1 MNSNRGR
8 FITFE
13 GVDGAGKS
21 THMQSV
27 KQHLEKC
34 GFECVMTRE
43 PGGTGVGEKIRD
55 LVLQNDMH
63 TRTELL
69 LMYAARV
76 EHVEALIK
84 PALARGTWVLSDR
97 FEDSSFAY
105 QGQGSELGWPACEA
119 LSTWALNG
127 FAPDITFLFDLPVA
141 VSMQRVLARQ
151 GQTDRFELR
160 SADYFESVRL
170 GFLKRAR
177 QQPERIKVLDAQQAE
192 AVVGQKVLELFDTFL
207 QSMGGSRALDGE
219 NT

>member
-1 MNSNRGR
+1 MKSSRGR

-43 PGGTGVGEKIRD
+43 PGGTAVGEKIRD
-55 LVLQNDMH
+55 LVLQNDMQ

-76 EHVEALIK
+76 EHVETLIK
-84 PALARGTWVLSDR
+84 PALSRGAWVLSDR

-105 QGQGSELGWPACEA
+105 QGQGSDLGWPACEA
-119 LSTWALNG
+119 LSKWALNEFG
-127 FAPDITFLFDLPVA
+127 PDLTFLFDLPVA
-141 VSMQRVLARQ
+141 VSMKRVLARQ

-170 GFLKRAR
+170 GFLKRASE
-177 QQPERIKVLDAQQAE
+177 QPERIKVLDAQLAE
-192 AVVGQKVLELFDTFL
+192 VVVGQKVLELFDAFL
-207 QSMGGSRALDGE
+207 QSVGGSRAHGGE
-219 NT
+219 SA